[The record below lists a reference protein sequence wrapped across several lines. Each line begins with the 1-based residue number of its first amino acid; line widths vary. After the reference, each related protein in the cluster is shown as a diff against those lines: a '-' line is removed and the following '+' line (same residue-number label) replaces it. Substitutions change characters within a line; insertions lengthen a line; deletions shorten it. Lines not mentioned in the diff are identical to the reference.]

1 MKRIKVTQNILG
13 QILINGKTANPQ
25 IQMAFKTT
33 SDSLNHWRE
42 CDKERFAR
50 IMEDVGLKR
59 EAKAILESLK

>member
-1 MKRIKVTQNILG
+1 
-13 QILINGKTANPQ
+13 
-25 IQMAFKTT
+25 MAFKTT
-33 SDSLNHWRE
+33 ADSLNHWRE